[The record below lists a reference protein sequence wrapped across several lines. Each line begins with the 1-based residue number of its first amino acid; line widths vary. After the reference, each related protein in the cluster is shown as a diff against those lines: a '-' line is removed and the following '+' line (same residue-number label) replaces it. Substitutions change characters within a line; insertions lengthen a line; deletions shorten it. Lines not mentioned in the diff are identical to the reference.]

1 LASGNRQSDTSLFFD
16 RQVPAVAASTYGTSK
31 IIKMPKWKIHG
42 QTISFFIFFIPQLFH
57 CQIISLPNHLKR
69 KMPNI
74 MSPEMGRFN
83 AKSWMNKIVKNEST
97 QYQRSVVL
105 WNVK

>member
-1 LASGNRQSDTSLFFD
+1 MEDPWPNH
-16 RQVPAVAASTYGTSK
+16 V
-31 IIKMPKWKIHG
+31 
-42 QTISFFIFFIPQLFH
+42 IFVHSSAIP
-57 CQIISLPNHLKR
+57 LPNHFVAKSFEE